1 MNKKVNFILEMKI
14 TVIESTIDVID
25 ARIDT
30 MIARRS
36 IMPDTKLFQNV
47 LISPVTLKLG

>member
-1 MNKKVNFILEMKI
+1 MKI

-30 MIARRS
+30 MIAKRS
-36 IMPDTKLFQNV
+36 ITPDTKLFQNV